1 MLFTIR
7 VFISIQS
14 NSLKGLPRAVITL
27 SIQSLIVR
35 V

>member
-1 MLFTIR
+1 MLFAIR

-14 NSLKGLPRAVITL
+14 NSLKGLPRAVITP
-27 SIQSLIVR
+27 SAQSLRVR